1 MGICYVI
8 GAGDFGDGPLEPGTE
23 DLVIAGD
30 GGFRH
35 CRERG
40 IRVDL
45 AIGDFDSLGYRPEA
59 PEVVALVPEKDDT
72 DMVAAV
78 EEGIRRGEKILF
90 TRDTHETDY
99 LNTQE
104 GKKLPV
110 PHCIR
115 GTGGW
120 EIVEP
125 LQKYAE
131 HPIDKPTFGS
141 QYLGALLKAR
151 DEDLRR
157 QGEPG
162 VEQVTLVGLCTDICV
177 ISNALLVKA
186 FLPEA
191 EVVVDAACCAGV
203 TPESHRA
210 ALAAMGPC
218 QITVENET

>member
-78 EEGIRRGEKILF
+78 EEGIRRGY
-90 TRDTHETDY
+90 RDFRIY
-99 LNTQE
+99 
-104 GKKLPV
+104 G
-110 PHCIR
+110 
-115 GTGGW
+115 GTGGRLSHT
-120 EIVEP
+120 IAN
-125 LQKYAE
+125 LQMMAGLATRGIRAE
-131 HPIDKPTFGS
+131 
-141 QYLGALLKAR
+141 
-151 DEDLRR
+151 
-157 QGEPG
+157 
-162 VEQVTLVGLCTDICV
+162 LVGCGTRIWV
-177 ISNALLVKA
+177 IRNGEIRFPA
-186 FLPEA
+186 EA
-191 EVVVDAACCAGV
+191 RGYLSVFCLGDAAEGV
-203 TPESHRA
+203 TEEGLKYQLDGYR
-210 ALAAMGPC
+210 M
-218 QITVENET
+218 VKENPLGVSNEFTGIPSRVAVQEGTLLIIQEERTC

>member
-1 MGICYVI
+1 MNVLIVVDMQNDFVS
-8 GAGDFGDGPLEPGTE
+8 GALGT
-23 DLVIAGD
+23 
-30 GGFRH
+30 
-35 CRERG
+35 
-40 IRVDL
+40 
-45 AIGDFDSLGYRPEA
+45 PEA
-59 PEVVALVPEKDDT
+59 REIVPRVVDR
-72 DMVAAV
+72 V

-115 GTGGW
+115 GTEGW

-218 QITVENET
+218 QITGENET